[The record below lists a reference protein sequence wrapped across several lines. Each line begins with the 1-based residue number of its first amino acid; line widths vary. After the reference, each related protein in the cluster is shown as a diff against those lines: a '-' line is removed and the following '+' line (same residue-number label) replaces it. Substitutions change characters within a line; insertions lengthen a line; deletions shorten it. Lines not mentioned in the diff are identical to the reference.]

1 MNDPSLFLGTGWQF
15 PPSFAGKGRFANM
28 AIGEEDIRES
38 LRLLLSTVPGERV
51 MQPEYGCSLSSMV
64 FETFDRSTLTDVEDR
79 VKRAILFFEPR
90 IVLEQV
96 AVDLANQAEGYLS
109 IGIHYRV
116 RATNSRSNMVYPFY
130 FLEGTHL

>member
-1 MNDPSLFLGTGWQF
+1 MDDTSLFLGSGWRF
-15 PPSFAGKGRFANM
+15 PPSFTGKGRQASM
-28 AIGEEDIRES
+28 AQGETDIRES

-90 IVLEQV
+90 IIVERV
-96 AVDLANQAEGYLS
+96 MVDLSREPEGYLS
-109 IGIHYRV
+109 IVVSYRV
-116 RATNSRSNMVYPFY
+116 RATNNRSNIVYPFY
-130 FLEGTHL
+130 FLEGTNL

>member
-1 MNDPSLFLGTGWQF
+1 MDDTSLFLGSGWSF
-15 PPSFAGKGRFANM
+15 PPSFTGKGRQASM
-28 AIGEEDIRES
+28 AQGETDIRES

-90 IVLEQV
+90 IIVERV
-96 AVDLANQAEGYLS
+96 MVDLSREPEGYLS
-109 IGIHYRV
+109 IVVSYRV
-116 RATNSRSNMVYPFY
+116 RATNNRSNIVYPFY
-130 FLEGTHL
+130 FLEGTNL